1 MSLENLDNT
10 PPTGT
15 PMDADLEYVVLRR
28 TEYPDVLD
36 FIDAYY
42 WTQRGDTSKMSA
54 YLNKIDQVK
63 QQFPKE

>member
-1 MSLENLDNT
+1 MSQENLDNN

-15 PMDADLEYVVLRR
+15 PMSSDLEYVVLRR
-28 TEYPDVLD
+28 TEYPNILD

-42 WTQRGDTSKMSA
+42 WTQRGDSSKMAA

-63 QQFPKE
+63 QKFPKE